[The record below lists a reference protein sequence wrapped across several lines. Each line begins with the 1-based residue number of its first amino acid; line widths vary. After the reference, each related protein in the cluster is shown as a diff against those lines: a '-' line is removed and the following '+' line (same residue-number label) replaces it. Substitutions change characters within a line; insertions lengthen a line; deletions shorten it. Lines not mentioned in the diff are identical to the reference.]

1 MDFVLDLFK
10 LTAAAVVTAGVPVL
24 LAWALPAI
32 SANVHQK
39 DVALLADGA
48 ARAAG
53 RIMVAV
59 AEQMTRPGASLRTVI
74 AAQAAAEVVN
84 MKRQFPDTIKK
95 LVVPDTTLSAMIQGE
110 VGKLLLPS
118 PAAPPVPANRNVGL

>member
-1 MDFVLDLFK
+1 MDILLDIAK
-10 LTAAAVVTAGVPVL
+10 LTAAAAVSAGVPVL
-24 LAWALPAI
+24 LAWLLPAI

-53 RIMVAV
+53 RIMVSV
-59 AEQMTRPGASLRTVI
+59 AAQMARPGADLRTVI
-74 AAQAAAEVVN
+74 AAQAAAEVAN
-84 MKRQFPDTIKK
+84 MKRQFPETISK

-110 VGKLLLPS
+110 VGKLL
-118 PAAPPVPANRNVGL
+118 PALVEAPPVPANRNVGL